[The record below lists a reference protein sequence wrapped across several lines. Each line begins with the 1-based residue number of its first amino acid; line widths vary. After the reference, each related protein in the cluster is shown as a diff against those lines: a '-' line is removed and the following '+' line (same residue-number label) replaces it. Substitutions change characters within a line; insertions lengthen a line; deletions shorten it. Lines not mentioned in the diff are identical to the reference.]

1 MVHMMVRHKVR
12 DFDAWKAVFDEHGSN
27 RKQCGCKGGVLCR
40 STADPN
46 EVVMLLEWDTAAN
59 AQAFL
64 DSQDLGEAMKRSGV
78 TDQPDVFILDVVDRP
93 AQ

>member
-1 MVHMMVRHKVR
+1 MAHMMVRHKVQ
-12 DFDAWKAVFDEHGSN
+12 DFDAWKVVFDEHGST
-27 RKQCGCKGGVLCR
+27 RRESGCKGGLLFR
-40 STADPN
+40 SAADPN
-46 EVVMLLEWDTAAN
+46 EVVMLLEWDSATN

-78 TDQPDVFILDVVDRP
+78 ADQPDVYILNEADRP

>member
-12 DFDAWKAVFDEHGSN
+12 DFDAWKVAFEEHGST
-27 RKQCGCKGGVLCR
+27 RKKSGCRGGVLLR

-46 EVVMLLEWDTAAN
+46 EVVMLLEWDSAAN

-64 DSQDLGEAMKRSGV
+64 DSQDLSEAMKRSGV
-78 TDQPDVFILDVVDRP
+78 TDKPDVYILDEVDRP